1 MWTVGHFWR
10 GSQDVRGCWVG
21 GDGEEWWQ
29 LAGDPGPLL
38 LPSAPPPPLPLL
50 PLFLLFPPSSL
61 FLLPWLSFLSSSS
74 FCPLDLPSFPSGS
87 GILECQRPGARI
99 VLRETGFSQSCSILE
114 MWCLW
119 VKKLISRLY
128 LVPGFRS
135 DVLLLLFHWIVS
147 ITLEKPQRPCF
158 SGEAIRAHGQKPW
171 CPPALPATYSG
182 SQEHWGTF
190 PQTVVLMYQ
199 ERTSLGARQ
208 EFLQNSYGWLLWAL
222 GRKWA

>member
-1 MWTVGHFWR
+1 MDCGTFLEREPRCEGMLGGRGRRGVMAAGWR
-10 GSQDVRGCWVG
+10 SWSS
-21 GDGEEWWQ
+21 
-29 LAGDPGPLL
+29 P
-38 LPSAPPPPLPLL
+38 PSFCSPSSLPLP

-74 FCPLDLPSFPSGS
+74 SCPLDLPSFPSGS

-114 MWCLW
+114 TWCLW

-182 SQEHWGTF
+182 SRHISPDCGPRVPGKDFTGCPPGVFTE
-190 PQTVVLMYQ
+190 
-199 ERTSLGARQ
+199 
-208 EFLQNSYGWLLWAL
+208 
-222 GRKWA
+222 

>member
-1 MWTVGHFWR
+1 MRGDVGWEGTAR
-10 GSQDVRGCWVG
+10 RDGSWLGILV
-21 GDGEEWWQ
+21 
-29 LAGDPGPLL
+29 LSSFLL
-38 LPSAPPPPLPLL
+38 LPSPLPLL

-61 FLLPWLSFLSSSS
+61 FLLPRLSFLSSSS
-74 FCPLDLPSFPSGS
+74 SCPLDLPSFPSGS

-99 VLRETGFSQSCSILE
+99 VLRETGFSQSCSFLE
-114 MWCLW
+114 TWCLW

-135 DVLLLLFHWIVS
+135 DPLLLLFHWIVS

-182 SQEHWGTF
+182 SQEHWAHF
-190 PQTVVLMYQ
+190 P
-199 ERTSLGARQ
+199 R
-208 EFLQNSYGWLLWAL
+208 LWASCTRKEL
-222 GRKWA
+222 HWVPARSFYRIVTGDFCGR